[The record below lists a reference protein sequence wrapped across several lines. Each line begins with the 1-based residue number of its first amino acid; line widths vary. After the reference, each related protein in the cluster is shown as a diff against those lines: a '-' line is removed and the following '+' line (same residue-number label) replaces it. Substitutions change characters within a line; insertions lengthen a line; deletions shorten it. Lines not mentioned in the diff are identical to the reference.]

1 MENNL
6 TELPNR
12 WQIKVTKENQN
23 MVKDFF
29 IKQTHRYR
37 PKGGDLTVWFF
48 SIGYIYGF
56 KDDYYFNGDKLFPF
70 LTDEQFKKW
79 VLKKT
84 IDWIPKFEVGKWYK
98 FKSMYNWYIKL
109 NEISSNSITAS
120 EFINIED
127 GQLKLNGLWNIEY
140 LDSLK
145 LLTDLSEIQEF
156 LPDGHVDKIAK
167 PNTIP
172 EYVECIKKVHDNS
185 SPKVG
190 EIIKANSEGSL
201 IGICSYNSITYKEC
215 FKPSTKEA
223 FDKQNE
229 PEIPTKSISIN
240 EVANVSLSQFKDFHD
255 YFQPNFQFGTT
266 TSSATTIKPINDQNQ
281 LYQDVVIIKKPK
293 KVKQLTIINN

>member
-12 WQIKVTKENQN
+12 WQIRVTKENQN

-29 IKQTHRYR
+29 IRQSPHLH
-37 PKGGDLTVWFF
+37 PKVDLTRLVWSF

-70 LTDEQFKKW
+70 LTDKQFKKW
-79 VLKKT
+79 VLKET
-84 IDWIPKFEVGKWYK
+84 IDWIPKFKVGDK
-98 FKSMYNWYIKL
+98 FKSNLSNQEVIIKEIGTCINSAYRL
-109 NEISSNSITAS
+109 NDNKGFDRESYL
-120 EFINIED
+120 IN
-127 GQLKLNGLWNIEY
+127 KC
-140 LDSLK
+140 
-145 LLTDLSEIQEF
+145 T
-156 LPDGHVDKIAK
+156 KID
-167 PNTIP
+167 TIP
-172 EYVECIKKVHDNS
+172 EYVECIKKVHENS

-229 PEIPTKSISIN
+229 PEIPTKSINIYEETN
-240 EVANVSLSQFKDFHD
+240 LSLSQFKDFHD

-266 TSSATTIKPINDQNQ
+266 TSSATIIKPINDQNQ

>member
-1 MENNL
+1 MQLPFFYFKNYKYKNMENNL

-29 IKQTHRYR
+29 IKQYPTPHH
-37 PKGGDLTVWFF
+37 PALVWSFN
-48 SIGYIYGF
+48 IGYIYGF
-56 KDDYYFNGDKLFPF
+56 KDTYYFNGDKLYPF

-79 VLKKT
+79 VLKET
-84 IDWIPKFEVGKWYK
+84 IDWIPKFKVGDK
-98 FKSMYNWYIKL
+98 FKSN
-109 NEISSNSITAS
+109 
-120 EFINIED
+120 
-127 GQLKLNGLWNIEY
+127 
-140 LDSLK
+140 
-145 LLTDLSEIQEF
+145 LTDLEIVIKEIGTSISEAYRLNDNPGFDSESYLINKCT
-156 LPDGHVDKIAK
+156 KID
-167 PNTIP
+167 TIP

-201 IGICSYNSITYKEC
+201 FGICSYNSITYKEC

-229 PEIPTKSISIN
+229 PEIVSKPISIY
-240 EVANVSLSQFKDFHD
+240 EEANVSLSQFKDFHD
-255 YFQPNFQFGTT
+255 YFQPPLSGTITSSGTT
-266 TSSATTIKPINDQNQ
+266 IIKPINDQNQ

>member
-23 MVKDFF
+23 MIKDFF
-29 IKQTHRYR
+29 TKENPMASQ
-37 PKGGDLTVWFF
+37 WFF
-48 SIGYIYGF
+48 SIDYIYGF
-56 KDDYYFNGDKLFPF
+56 KNDYYFNGDKSFPF

-79 VLKKT
+79 VLKET
-84 IDWIPKFEVGKWYK
+84 IDWIPKFKVGDK
-98 FKSMYNWYIKL
+98 FKSNLTGLEIIIKQIGTCINSAYRL
-109 NEISSNSITAS
+109 NDNKGFDTEN
-120 EFINIED
+120 
-127 GQLKLNGLWNIEY
+127 Y
-140 LDSLK
+140 L
-145 LLTDLSEIQEF
+145 I
-156 LPDGHVDKIAK
+156 DKCTKID
-167 PNTIP
+167 TIP

-190 EIIKANSEGSL
+190 EIIKANSEGTL

-215 FKPSTKEA
+215 FKPSTKKA

-229 PEIPTKSISIN
+229 LEIRTKSISIYK
-240 EVANVSLSQFKDFHD
+240 EANLSLGQFTDFHD
-255 YFQPNFQFGTT
+255 YFQPPLFGTT
-266 TSSATTIKPINDQNQ
+266 TSSGTIITKPINDQNQ

>member
-29 IKQTHRYR
+29 IKQTTKPSGR
-37 PKGGDLTVWFF
+37 GSWLVWFF

-56 KDDYYFNGDKLFPF
+56 KDYYYFNGDKSFPF

-79 VLKKT
+79 VLKDT
-84 IDWIPKFEVGKWYK
+84 IYEVIDNHFIGV
-98 FKSMYNWYIKL
+98 KSGTTI
-109 NEISSNSITAS
+109 NSI
-120 EFINIED
+120 NGED
-127 GQLKLNGLWNIEY
+127 K
-140 LDSLK
+140 
-145 LLTDLSEIQEF
+145 
-156 LPDGHVDKIAK
+156 
-167 PNTIP
+167 
-172 EYVECIKKVHDNS
+172 
-185 SPKVG
+185 
-190 EIIKANSEGSL
+190 
-201 IGICSYNSITYKEC
+201 

-229 PEIPTKSISIN
+229 PEIPTKPISIY
-240 EVANVSLSQFKDFHD
+240 EEANVSLSQFKDFHD
-255 YFQPNFQFGTT
+255 YFQPPLFGTT
-266 TSSATTIKPINDQNQ
+266 TSSGTTIIKPINDQNQ